1 MKLIA
6 SSLITKG
13 RGRQRHI
20 PCGFQPSKIEI
31 SYAPLYFSTLG
42 AMEELQRSDA
52 LPALRRFIYL
62 HQSGVV
68 PRLRTW
74 VEWLSEGRSRDVE
87 GDLIGVTD
95 TQARE
100 QLTDA
105 LQGDWEVFIYEPPG
119 YRMQCATH
127 QEAQP

>member
-13 RGRQRHI
+13 REKQRLI
-20 PCGFQPSKIEI
+20 PCGFQPPEIEI
-31 SYAPLYFSTLG
+31 SYASLYFSTLG
-42 AMEELQRSDA
+42 AMEELQRSDG

-74 VEWLSEGRSRDVE
+74 IEWLSEGRSQDVE
-87 GDLIGVTD
+87 GDLIGMTD
-95 TQARE
+95 ARAQE
-100 QLTDA
+100 RLTDA
-105 LQGDWEVFIYEPPG
+105 LQGDWDVLIYEPPG
-119 YRMQCATH
+119 YSQECATH